1 MMKPKP
7 PLCVKAL
14 PLVLAA
20 LAGSTALAAP
30 PPPVG
35 GGGDVIEGHAQ
46 ATEGDTLLVD
56 GGEIKLYG
64 IDAPDPG
71 QTCQNRRGAS
81 YDCFAQATKEL
92 QAIVQDK
99 IVRCTTKESP
109 PKQRRLG
116 VCTVEGRDVAGIM
129 VRAGWALAYTA
140 LSPDYYSVQVLA
152 MSHRAGMWG
161 GRVEAPWLWRDRQ
174 AALEAD
180 ATGKPKKKPG
190 GQP

>member
-1 MMKPKP
+1 MR
-7 PLCVKAL
+7 
-14 PLVLAA
+14 
-20 LAGSTALAAP
+20 
-30 PPPVG
+30 
-35 GGGDVIEGHAQ
+35 
-46 ATEGDTLLVD
+46 
-56 GGEIKLYG
+56 LYG

-71 QTCQNRRGAS
+71 QTCQNRRGAT

-92 QAIVQDK
+92 QAVVQDK

-140 LSPDYYSVQVLA
+140 LTPDYYNTQVLA

-161 GRVEAPWLWRDRQ
+161 DGWNRPGCGAIDRRHWRPTPPAGLRKSLRASRKTGLRKPAACNPPGRDLHDWGRPGRGPGPQCRAKTRAHPCRR
-174 AALEAD
+174 LEN
-180 ATGKPKKKPG
+180 T
-190 GQP
+190 